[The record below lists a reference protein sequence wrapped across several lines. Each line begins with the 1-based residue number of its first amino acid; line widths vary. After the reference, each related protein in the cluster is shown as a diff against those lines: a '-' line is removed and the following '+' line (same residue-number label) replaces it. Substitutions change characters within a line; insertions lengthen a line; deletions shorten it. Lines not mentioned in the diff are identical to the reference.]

1 LQSPANRPLIRR
13 WASTRIAIRALG
25 NNAPPVSHMPQVQTP
40 QGRGPSVAAAVPP
53 GRLSWLP
60 AVALSIAFTTVALFW
75 DPHVRDLAAQT
86 FRTELFEQG
95 GFSIWNGSW
104 YGGHYTLTYSVLLP
118 PAAALLGARVV
129 GALSVVAS
137 AYLFDRLVR
146 EHWGERAHWAT
157 LWFGVGAVSLLVS
170 GQLTFA
176 MGVAFGLLAL
186 RCLQRQRRSQAMV
199 AALGCALASPVAAV
213 FLGGV
218 VIAASVAGGVRR
230 EGVAVGAIA
239 LGVVICLNLA
249 FPEGGEFPFVFS
261 SFIGVPLWCAGALLI
276 TRRVPG
282 ERQFRAAV
290 YAYLLASTAA
300 WLMPNPVGGNA
311 IRLGAL
317 FGGPLLAAILLTR
330 RPRVHASLVAVVL
343 LGSLYWQVMAGIR
356 AVAQTDGDR
365 STTADYYHPL
375 RDWLRSHGGR
385 ESRIEVPPTSNHW
398 EAAYLAPA
406 FGLARG
412 WLRQLDT
419 TRDDVFYDGH
429 LSHRLYKKWLE
440 RNGVRYVA
448 LPDAPLDYSARA
460 ERALILSAPRYLQL
474 RWSSTHWRVYEV
486 RHPGPLVVGQ
496 GGSEGRL
503 RSLGTQSFAVEV
515 SRPGRLIVREHYTP
529 FWSVKSGP
537 GCVEA
542 AGDWTALRVSRPT
555 VVRVGIDF
563 TAGRAMQGVL
573 GGRGDC

>member
-1 LQSPANRPLIRR
+1 VSRLPHL
-13 WASTRIAIRALG
+13 RA
-25 NNAPPVSHMPQVQTP
+25 P
-40 QGRGPSVAAAVPP
+40 QGSDASAAGAVPLS
-53 GRLSWLP
+53 RFSWLP
-60 AVALSIAFTTVALFW
+60 AVALSVAFTTAVLLW

-86 FRTELFEQG
+86 FRTELFERG

-118 PAAALLGARVV
+118 PAAALVGARTV
-129 GALSVVAS
+129 GALSVVLS

-186 RCLQRQRRSQAMV
+186 RCLQRQRRGQAMV
-199 AALGCALASPVAAV
+199 AALCCALASPVAAV

-218 VIAASVAGGVRR
+218 VLAVCVAGGLRR
-230 EGVAVGAIA
+230 DGIAVGAIA
-239 LGVVICLNLA
+239 LGVVLCLNLA
-249 FPEGGEFPFVFS
+249 FPESGEFPFAFS

-276 TRRVPG
+276 TRGVPG

-290 YAYLLASTAA
+290 YAYLVAATAA
-300 WLMPNPVGGNA
+300 WLMPNPLGGNA

-330 RPRVHASLVAVVL
+330 RPRVHPALVALVL
-343 LGSLYWQVMAGIR
+343 LGSLYWQLMAGVR
-356 AVAQTDGDR
+356 AVVQTDGDR
-365 STTADYYHPL
+365 STTAAYYHPL
-375 RDWLRSHGGR
+375 RVWLRANDGR
-385 ESRIEVPPTSNHW
+385 VSRIEVPPTSNHW
-398 EAAYLAPA
+398 EAAFLAPS

-412 WLRQLDT
+412 WLRQLDA

-429 LSHRLYKKWLE
+429 LSHRGYKRWLE
-440 RNGVRYVA
+440 RNAVRYVA

-460 ERALILSAPRYLQL
+460 ERALILGAPGYLRL
-474 RWSSTHWRVYEV
+474 RWTSAHWRVYEV
-486 RHPGPLVVGQ
+486 RHPGPLVVGD
-496 GGSEGRL
+496 GYSDGRL
-503 RSLGTQSFAVEV
+503 RSLGTQSFAVQV
-515 SRPGRLIVREHYTP
+515 RRPGRLIVREHYTP
-529 FWSVKSGP
+529 FWAIKSGP
-537 GCVEA
+537 ACIEA
-542 AGDWTALRVSRPT
+542 AGDWTQLRVARPGL
-555 VVRVGIDF
+555 VRVGIDF
-563 TAGRAMQGVL
+563 TPGRALQGVF

>member
-1 LQSPANRPLIRR
+1 VTGA
-13 WASTRIAIRALG
+13 
-25 NNAPPVSHMPQVQTP
+25 VSI
-40 QGRGPSVAAAVPP
+40 GRF
-53 GRLSWLP
+53 SWLP
-60 AVALSIAFTTVALFW
+60 AVALSIAFTTIVLFW

-86 FRTELFEQG
+86 FRTELFERG
-95 GFSIWNGSW
+95 GFPIWNGSW

-118 PAAALLGARVV
+118 PAAALIGARLV
-129 GALSVVAS
+129 GALAVVVS

-146 EHWGERAHWAT
+146 ENWGERAHWAT

-170 GQLTFA
+170 GQLAFA
-176 MGVAFGLLAL
+176 LGVAFGLLAL
-186 RCLQRQRRSQAMV
+186 RCLQRRRRGQASI

-218 VIAASVAGGVRR
+218 VLAVSAAGGLRR
-230 EGVAVGAIA
+230 EGIAVGAIA
-239 LGVVICLNLA
+239 LGVVLGLNLA
-249 FPEGGEFPFVFS
+249 FPEGGQFPFVFS
-261 SFIGVPLWCAGALLI
+261 SFVGVPLWCAGALLV
-276 TRRVPG
+276 TRGVTG

-300 WLMPNPVGGNA
+300 WLIPNPLGGNA

-330 RPRVHASLVAVVL
+330 RPRVHPALVALVL
-343 LGSLYWQVMAGIR
+343 LGSLYWQLMAGVR
-356 AVAQTDGDR
+356 AVVQTDGDR
-365 STTADYYHPL
+365 STTAAYYHPL
-375 RDWLRSHGGR
+375 RSWLRAHEGKV
-385 ESRIEVPPTSNHW
+385 SRIEVPPTANHW
-398 EAAYLAPA
+398 EAAYLAPS

-429 LSHRLYKKWLE
+429 LTHRRYRAWLQ

-460 ERALILSAPRYLQL
+460 ERALILSQPGYLRF
-474 RWSSTHWRVYEV
+474 RWASPHWRVYEV
-486 RHPGPLVVGQ
+486 RHPGPFVVGD
-496 GGSEGRL
+496 GYSEGRL
-503 RSLGTQSFAVEV
+503 RSLGTQSFTVRV
-515 SRPGRLIVREHYTP
+515 TRPGRLIVREHFTP
-529 FWSVKSGP
+529 FWAIESGP

-542 AGDWTALRVSRPT
+542 AGDWTALRVARPGL
-555 VVRVGIDF
+555 VRVGIDF
-563 TAGRAMQGVL
+563 TPGRALRGVF